1 VKPKMSLQLL
11 ITKIEIKHYNTKTK
25 IQYRFA
31 VIDQA
36 ISKKYPANFVCM
48 LPKQVNPKATVQ
60 NKFVKKYGDKSKEI
74 AKQLLKKAL
83 RSRPDAETT
92 KAIIY
97 RLKLLEPIP
106 KNLVKCNMCG
116 KDFQARKYI
125 YGRQKTCKEC
135 KTKKYTDQTK

>member
-1 VKPKMSLQLL
+1 MNLQLL
-11 ITKIEIKHYNTKTK
+11 ITKREIKHYNTKTK

-31 VIDQA
+31 VIDLDKAKQ
-36 ISKKYPANFVCM
+36 YPQNYVCM
-48 LPKQVNPKATVQ
+48 LPKTIKDKPKST
-60 NKFVKKYGDKSKEI
+60 NIFEELYGTQSTKI
-74 AKQLLKKAL
+74 AKQLLKEAL
-83 RSRPDAETT
+83 KTELDLETT

-106 KNLVKCNMCG
+106 KPLVKCNMCG
-116 KDFQARKYI
+116 KEFKARKYI